1 MKELVALGKYF
12 QQKRIKQGLSQK
24 DVSIKLGYTTPQFI
38 SNWERGVSM
47 PPISVI
53 TQLSKMYKVNSEDI
67 FNKILEISLRQTKDS
82 LIREFN
88 KYKSKSIN
96 HKP

>member
-1 MKELVALGKYF
+1 MKELAALGKYF
-12 QQKRIKQGLSQK
+12 QEKRIKQGLSQK
-24 DVSIKLGYTTPQFI
+24 DVATKLGYTTPQFI

-47 PPISVI
+47 PPIPVI
-53 TQLSKMYKVNSEDI
+53 TQISKMYKVNSEEI

-96 HKP
+96 SRA